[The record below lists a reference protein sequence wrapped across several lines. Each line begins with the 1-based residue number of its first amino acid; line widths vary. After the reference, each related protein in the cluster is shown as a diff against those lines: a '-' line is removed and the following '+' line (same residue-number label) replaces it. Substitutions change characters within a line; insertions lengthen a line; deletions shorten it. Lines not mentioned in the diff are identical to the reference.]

1 MILPTRGWEK
11 AIGFGAEAADLSVD
25 FSSAAGPGVSAIY
38 TAPSLL
44 YQVKLTGF
52 PSLNVAVKV
61 NERRQHL
68 VHSSLSRLPNT
79 WDFPGT
85 PVAK

>member
-1 MILPTRGWEK
+1 M
-11 AIGFGAEAADLSVD
+11 DLSVG
-25 FSSAAGPGVSAIY
+25 FSSASGPGVSAIY
-38 TAPSLL
+38 TAPGLSVLL
-44 YQVKLTGF
+44 YQVKLTGLL
-52 PSLNVAVKV
+52 SLNVTVKV

-68 VHSSLSRLPNT
+68 VHSALSRLLNT